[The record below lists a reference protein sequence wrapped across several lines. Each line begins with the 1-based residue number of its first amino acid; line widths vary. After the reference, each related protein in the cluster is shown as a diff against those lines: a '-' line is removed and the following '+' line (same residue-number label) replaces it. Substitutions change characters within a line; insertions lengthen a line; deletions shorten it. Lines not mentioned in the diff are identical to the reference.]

1 VGGRKLFEVSIG
13 RLHNLRFK
21 YSILSG
27 GIPSDTWKKVRMVN
41 WDKQVSD
48 VYGVKVEASDRSIVV
63 SPGVFFGYN
72 MADLL
77 PRAKEVAD
85 AVADRL
91 GSWFNLEFGRAES
104 VGRPEWAVLTP
115 LPSLA
120 LSGVNLRRIDSWLDA
135 SRGVAEVEFTD
146 MEKAQQF
153 IDMPKKIEE
162 MMASL
167 HEHRNR
173 TEVNQQSPIS
183 QPQVNEKST
192 ILQRIS

>member
-1 VGGRKLFEVSIG
+1 
-13 RLHNLRFK
+13 
-21 YSILSG
+21 
-27 GIPSDTWKKVRMVN
+27 MVN
-41 WDKQVSD
+41 WDKQVGD
-48 VYGVKVEASDRSIVV
+48 VYGVKVEVSQRSVIV
-63 SPGVFFGYN
+63 SPGVFFGYKL
-72 MADLL
+72 ADLL

-85 AVADRL
+85 GVANRL
-91 GSWFNLEFGRAES
+91 GSWFNMELGSSES
-104 VGRPEWAVLTP
+104 VGKPEWVVFSA
-115 LPSLA
+115 LPNLA
-120 LSGVNLRRIDSWLDA
+120 LSNVNLRRIDSWLDA